1 MIFGLELEFDMK
13 IEFWTIG
20 KTNETYLK
28 EGMAIFEKR
37 IKRYLKLESVLITDL
52 KNAKN
57 LKPTQVKLKEGEKCL
72 AKLKNGDYLIL
83 LDEKGKQFTSVKFA
97 KFFEQQLNQSHHRI
111 IFLVGGAYGFSEA
124 IYKRA
129 NYKIA
134 LSEMTFSHQMVR
146 LFFLE
151 QFYRAMTILR
161 NEPYHNV

>member
-1 MIFGLELEFDMK
+1 MK
-13 IEFWTIG
+13 IEFWAIG

-37 IKRYLKLESVLITDL
+37 IQRYLKLASVLITDV

-57 LKPTQVKLKEGEKCL
+57 LKPKQVKQKEGEKIL
-72 AKLKNGDYLIL
+72 DKLQKGDFLVL
-83 LDEKGKQFTSVKFA
+83 LDEKGKHFTSVKFA
-97 KFFEQQLNQSHHRI
+97 KFIEQQLNQSHHRI

-124 IYKRA
+124 VYKRA

>member
-1 MIFGLELEFDMK
+1 MK
-13 IEFWTIG
+13 IEFWAIG

-37 IKRYLKLESVLITDL
+37 IQRYLKLASVLITDV

-57 LKPTQVKLKEGEKCL
+57 LKPKQVKQKEGEKIL
-72 AKLKNGDYLIL
+72 DKLQKGDFLVL
-83 LDEKGKQFTSVKFA
+83 LDEKGKHFTSVKFA
-97 KFFEQQLNQSHHRI
+97 KFIEQQLNQSHHRI

-124 IYKRA
+124 VYKRA

-151 QFYRAMTILR
+151 QFYRAMTILK
-161 NEPYHNV
+161 NEPYHHQ

>member
-1 MIFGLELEFDMK
+1 MK
-13 IEFWTIG
+13 LEFWTIG

-37 IKRYLKLESVLITDL
+37 IQRYLKLTSVLITDV

-57 LKPTQVKLKEGEKCL
+57 LKPKQVKQKEGEKIL
-72 AKLKNGDYLIL
+72 DKLQKGDFLIL
-83 LDEKGKQFTSVKFA
+83 LDEKGKHFTSVKFA
-97 KFFEQQLNQSHHRI
+97 KFIEQQLNQSHHRI

-124 IYKRA
+124 VYSRA
-129 NYKIA
+129 NYTIA

-151 QFYRAMTILR
+151 QFYRAMAILR
-161 NEPYHNV
+161 NEPYHNQ

>member
-1 MIFGLELEFDMK
+1 MK

-37 IKRYLKLESVLITDL
+37 IKRYLKLESVLITDV

-57 LKPTQVKLKEGEKCL
+57 LKSQQVKQKEGEKIL
-72 AKLKNGDYLIL
+72 TKIQNGDFLIL

-97 KFFEQQLNQSHHRI
+97 KFIEKQLHQSHHRI

-124 IYKRA
+124 VYTRA